1 MRETVKAVDILVTST
16 EPARVIE
23 TLTSLP
29 SVTEVIARGDT
40 KVSVR
45 HQGGLQV
52 DLRVVEPSAFRAALQ
67 YFTGSKDHNVRVREL
82 AMRRGLISSAYGG
95 FEETSGTRVGG
106 ETKE

>member
-1 MRETVKAVDILVTST
+1 VTST

-45 HQGGLQV
+45 HQDGLQV
-52 DLRVVEPSAFRAALQ
+52 DLRVVEPSAFGAALQ

-82 AMRRGLISSAYGG
+82 AKRRGLTISEYGVFG
-95 FEETSGTRVGG
+95 RKAGRA
-106 ETKE
+106 